1 MKILQIGCLP
11 PPPGGVSV
19 HVARLAHY
27 LSIRGHQV
35 SVVETIDRHLRKC
48 APAGV
53 PCYTRM
59 GILSGLH
66 APSLACDLFQANLI
80 HLHTSATAGLARER
94 ALLRVLRVFHKPVV
108 WTVHGGAFVQI
119 ISQREHADNFRD
131 AARWAKCVVFVNERQ
146 KAAAEMTLGDK
157 PGTNM
162 LVIPAFIPPP
172 DAPNDPPPAP
182 RPRPG
187 EPFRVLAMGS
197 WMLTYGF
204 DLALDAL
211 AKLQDVNVRLTLL
224 AYDFGYADAS
234 WRSIHLARARHARLE
249 SRFTEES
256 ACNDVGML
264 YRTHHAFLR
273 PTRTDGDAVS
283 VREAMCFGL
292 PVIASDAAP
301 RPEGCLIH
309 KANDAES
316 LASCL
321 RSLILSK
328 DDMSSRPLGGPD
340 RFAARL
346 VSLYY
351 NLVTQSADRID

>member
-1 MKILQIGCLP
+1 
-11 PPPGGVSV
+11 
-19 HVARLAHY
+19 
-27 LSIRGHQV
+27 
-35 SVVETIDRHLRKC
+35 
-48 APAGV
+48 
-53 PCYTRM
+53 
-59 GILSGLH
+59 LH
-66 APSLACDLFQANLI
+66 APSLARDLFQANLI
-80 HLHTSATAGLARER
+80 HLHTSASAGLARER
-94 ALLRVLRVFHKPVV
+94 TLLRVLTVFHKPVV

-119 ISQREHADNFRD
+119 ISQREHANNFRD
-131 AARWAKCVVFVNERQ
+131 AARYAKCVVFVNERQ
-146 KAAAEMTLGDK
+146 KTAAEATLGDK

-172 DAPNDPPPAP
+172 DAPSDPPPAP

-197 WMLTYGF
+197 WMPTYGF

-234 WRSIHLARARHARLE
+234 WRSIHLARARDARLE
-249 SRFTEES
+249 ARFTEEW
-256 ACNDVGML
+256 ARRDVGML

-301 RPEGCLIH
+301 RPQGCLLH
-309 KANDAES
+309 KANNAQS
-316 LASCL
+316 LADCL
-321 RSLILSK
+321 RALILSNGNTF
-328 DDMSSRPLGGPD
+328 SRPLEGAD
-340 RFAARL
+340 RFAARI
-346 VSLYY
+346 VSLYHE
-351 NLVTQSADRID
+351 LMR